1 MSEEEGER
9 IRRKTAVDF
18 HDELG
23 HRLTRISLLTE
34 LIKRKLGN
42 TFSDISNLL
51 DQIGDNSAQL
61 YDGTKDFI
69 WAIDPQQDS
78 LYDLIIRLKDFGDEL
93 YSNTSVDFEVKGLD
107 EKLHSAQLSMEWKR
121 HLMLIFKEGM
131 NNSLKHSKSNRVS
144 FIAHTDGDELEIT
157 LEDNGTGFEQK
168 TESKGNGIKNM
179 QGRAEKLG
187 SSLQIDSLPGEGT
200 KILFKGK
207 FPIKSLNFN

>member
-1 MSEEEGER
+1 
-9 IRRKTAVDF
+9 
-18 HDELG
+18 
-23 HRLTRISLLTE
+23 
-34 LIKRKLGN
+34 
-42 TFSDISNLL
+42 
-51 DQIGDNSAQL
+51 
-61 YDGTKDFI
+61 
-69 WAIDPQQDS
+69 
-78 LYDLIIRLKDFGDEL
+78 
-93 YSNTSVDFEVKGLD
+93 
-107 EKLHSAQLSMEWKR
+107 
-121 HLMLIFKEGM
+121 MLIFKEGM